1 MMVPGEKGADMIS
14 KRQFLAGGGAL
25 GLTLAG
31 GMARAATD
39 GPVTVP
45 IHVFRERVT
54 VIPVTLDG
62 KGPYPFALATGSP
75 LNVIDDDL
83 ATDLGLAPAHA
94 LRNLLLDNQSV
105 SQGQVDSSREVACDA
120 VAIGAYGMGHRIFTV
135 DTIRP
140 EHMARHIKGLSRP
153 DFPRGVVGT
162 NTFLDVPCV
171 IDLAGGQATFYPT
184 GAPELMGF
192 AEVDIHLQ
200 NTDFSGDKS
209 LVIHTHLNGE
219 RLDCFPDSGGNT
231 ELYLT
236 SHYVKKHR
244 LWDAFRDF
252 SEHDA
257 DDKDPSRGK
266 VRQVRMRGFQMGPL
280 SFDEIN
286 VSLADPLN
294 TDHLDEAGVTA
305 VVGRGLLSQA
315 IMAFSDQ
322 RLFMKP
328 NATFAPVSA
337 PYAEPVKDD

>member
-1 MMVPGEKGADMIS
+1 MMTAGKKGADMIS

-31 GMARAATD
+31 GIARAAD

-45 IHVFRERVT
+45 IHVYRERVT

-75 LNVIDDDL
+75 LNVIDGDL
-83 ATDLGLAPAHA
+83 ATDLGLAPAHV
-94 LRNLLLDNQSV
+94 LRNLLLDNKSV

-120 VAIGAYGMGHRIFTV
+120 VAIGAYGMGRRIFTV

-140 EHMARHIKGLSRP
+140 EHMAHHIKGLSRP

-162 NTFLDVPCV
+162 NTFLDAPCV
-171 IDLAGGQATFYPT
+171 IDLAGGQATFYPV
-184 GAPELMGF
+184 GAPDLSGF
-192 AEVDIHLQ
+192 AEVDIHLE
-200 NTDFSGDKS
+200 NTDMSGDKS
-209 LVIHTHLNGE
+209 LVIHTRLDGE

-236 SHYVKKHR
+236 SRYVRKHH
-244 LWDAFRDF
+244 LWDAFTDF

-257 DDKDPSRGK
+257 DAHNPSRGK
-266 VRQVRMRGFQMGPL
+266 VRQVRMRGFTLGPL
-280 SFDEIN
+280 VFDEIN
-286 VSLADPLN
+286 VSLADPLHS
-294 TDHLDEAGVTA
+294 DHLDEAGVTA

-315 IMAFSDQ
+315 VMVFADGHLYM
-322 RLFMKP
+322 RA

-337 PYAEPVKDD
+337 PYVEPVKDED